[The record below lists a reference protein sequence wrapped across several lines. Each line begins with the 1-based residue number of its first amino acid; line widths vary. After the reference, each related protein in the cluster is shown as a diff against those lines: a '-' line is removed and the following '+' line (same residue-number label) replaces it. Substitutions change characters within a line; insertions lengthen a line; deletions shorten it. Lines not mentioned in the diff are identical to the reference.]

1 MYIKIHSDK
10 KDNNRNSSHDLVN
23 YLEKENLEKNDVLD
37 HQKFFNQDNHDISA
51 FTVQNSIDS
60 NRAKLCKDES
70 KFYMLTV
77 NPSPVEQKHICRS
90 ISGRN
95 IGNISQLTTRELKR
109 LEEALKEYSRVV
121 MNEYAK
127 NFNRG
132 LTGDNILYFGKIEHN
147 RYYGRDCEEV
157 REGLNKCDDRKEG
170 LQTHIHI
177 IVSRKDLSNKIKL
190 SPMANARNAKNS
202 VKGKEAQIGFD
213 RIKFVKTCEKSFD
226 SAFDYKRSQ
235 HLTFSHYHTMKNQMR
250 NTAKNVALNMVRDVP
265 MVKEYR
271 NGVRVV
277 NVISG
282 LTKSKDPLEVLSAAF
297 RQVPGARNCIKAINY
312 TYNPSKI
319 VLDIGKKV
327 ITTALNAGSL

>member
-1 MYIKIHSDK
+1 
-10 KDNNRNSSHDLVN
+10 
-23 YLEKENLEKNDVLD
+23 
-37 HQKFFNQDNHDISA
+37 
-51 FTVQNSIDS
+51 
-60 NRAKLCKDES
+60 
-70 KFYMLTV
+70 MLTI
-77 NPSPVEQKHICRS
+77 NPSSAEQKHICRS
-90 ISGRN
+90 ITGRN
-95 IGNISQLTTRELKR
+95 IDNISHLTTRELKR
-109 LEEALKEYSRVV
+109 FEEALKEYSKVV

-132 LTGDNILYFGKIEHN
+132 LTGDNILYFGKVEHN

-157 REGLNKCDDRKEG
+157 REGLNKCGDRKEG

-177 IVSRKDLSNKIKL
+177 IVSRKDLNNKIKL
-190 SPMANARNAKNS
+190 SPMANARNAKNK
-202 VKGKEAQIGFD
+202 VNGKEAQIGFD
-213 RIKFVKTCEKSFD
+213 RIKFVNTCEKSFD
-226 SAFDYKRSQ
+226 SAFDFKRSQ
-235 HLTFSHYHTMKNQMR
+235 HLTFFHYHTMRNQMR

-265 MVKEYR
+265 LVKEYR